1 MCKARN
7 QIKERGPKKKKKVTA
22 KRLNFFEKQ
31 KMGAFGI
38 GTEQKVTESF
48 TVVQNM
54 QAENNFECNGQFLQQ
69 TIELDCG
76 RDKSLMR
83 LWFWLGELKILL
95 QTKQVKTNLIQ
106 MDEPHTM
113 NS

>member
-1 MCKARN
+1 
-7 QIKERGPKKKKKVTA
+7 
-22 KRLNFFEKQ
+22 
-31 KMGAFGI
+31 
-38 GTEQKVTESF
+38 
-48 TVVQNM
+48 M

-95 QTKQVKTNLIQ
+95 
-106 MDEPHTM
+106 
-113 NS
+113 